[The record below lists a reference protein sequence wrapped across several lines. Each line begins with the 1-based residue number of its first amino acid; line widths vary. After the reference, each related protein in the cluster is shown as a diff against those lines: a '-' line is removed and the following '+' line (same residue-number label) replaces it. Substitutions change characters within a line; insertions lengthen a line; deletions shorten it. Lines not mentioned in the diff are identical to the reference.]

1 MDCFDSKKR
10 SEVMKAITSKNTT
23 PEMHVRRLLH
33 GSGLRYGLHCRDL
46 PGRPDVVLRSRR
58 VAVFVHGCFW
68 HQHEGCSRAVLP
80 KSRREYWVGKL
91 EANKERDGK
100 EINSLIELGWRVMVV
115 WECACGVRQSC
126 RLLERMREFILDSSE
141 PYLEIGKMEIRKG
154 IYKA

>member
-58 VAVFVHGCFW
+58 VVVFVHGCFW
-68 HQHEGCSRAVLP
+68 HQHEGCSRAALP

-100 EINSLIELGWRVMVV
+100 EINSLIETGWRVMVV
-115 WECACGVRQSC
+115 WECACRVKKSS
-126 RLLERMREFILDSSE
+126 RLLVRMRDFILASQE
-141 PYLEIGKMEIRKG
+141 KFLEIGGRELE
-154 IYKA
+154 